1 MVTNVML
8 IKLKD
13 RIPENVQ
20 EAQNILLSMNGK
32 ILQLTKITTK
42 ADTLYASNSYDFV
55 AFATYETKEDFEAYV
70 VHPYH
75 AEVGGKINEMAESI
89 VSVFY

>member
-13 RIPENVQ
+13 RSPENVQ

-32 ILQLTKITTK
+32 IPQLVEITTK
-42 ADTLYASNSYDFV
+42 TDTRHAANSYDFA
-55 AFATYETKEDFEAYV
+55 AFATYKTKENFEAYV

-75 AEVGGKINEMAESI
+75 VEVGGKINEMAGSI